1 MLSKNLIFPPTDSLG
16 DAIVASPIARHFSKM
31 CQTLHVPLHNRVLP
45 TALSLYCEDPN
56 IHVFDYQNHGILQ
69 EYTMNHDLVSIVG
82 PPIHTIP
89 WNGTWACDLWEE
101 QWYTFYGL
109 PFELRYTG
117 FNLPKISKKSQQIYT
132 EIVTNPRYILTHT
145 QWGETIVGA
154 PIDLNSWREQ
164 QGLDPLDKLQ
174 IIDLNPNISTDLL
187 DFVTLITNAE
197 EIHCVPS
204 CLHHL
209 VDGMVNKTKAK
220 LFYHEIRRNACM
232 RVNNRWN
239 NNRWCMIYYE
249 NKWD

>member
-31 CQTLHVPLHNRVLP
+31 CPTLYVPLHKRVLP
-45 TALSLYCEDPN
+45 TALSLYSEDPN
-56 IHVFDYQNHGILQ
+56 IHVFDYQDHDSLK
-69 EYTMNHDLVSIVG
+69 EYINANDLVSIVG

-109 PFELRYTG
+109 SFETRYTG
-117 FNLPKISKKSQQIYT
+117 FNIPTPGKKSQDIYT
-132 EIVTNPRYILTHT
+132 NIVTNKRYILTHT
-145 QWGETIVGA
+145 QWGPSTTAA
-154 PIDLNSWREQ
+154 PIDLHSWRESH
-164 QGLDPLDKLQ
+164 GLDPLDQ
-174 IIDLNPNISTDLL
+174 FQVIDLNPSISNDLL
-187 DFVTLITNAE
+187 DYVTLIANAE

-220 LFYHEIRRNACM
+220 LFYHEMRRNACM

-239 NNRWCMIYYE
+239 NHRWCMIHYHT
-249 NKWD
+249 KWD